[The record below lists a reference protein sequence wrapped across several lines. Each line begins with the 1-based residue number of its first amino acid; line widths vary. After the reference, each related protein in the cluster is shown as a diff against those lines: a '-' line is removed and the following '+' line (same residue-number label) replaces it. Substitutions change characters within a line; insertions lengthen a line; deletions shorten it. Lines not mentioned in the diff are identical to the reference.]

1 MIRGTLERML
11 EQSPVTLPA
20 SDRESIGAF
29 LASARK
35 GGRLTQRDVE
45 SASRMPQGRISRI
58 ERGAAK
64 PGLDELVHL
73 ADVLGI
79 DVEIVFTEREH

>member
-1 MIRGTLERML
+1 ML
-11 EQSPVTLPA
+11 DPDLVTLPA
-20 SDRESIGAF
+20 GNRASIGAF
-29 LASARK
+29 LAAARK
-35 GGRLTQRDVE
+35 DGKLTQRDIE
-45 SASRMPQGRISRI
+45 SVSRMPQSRISRI

-79 DVEIVFTEREH
+79 DVEIVFRERQT